1 MGRGGGGVFK
11 HKHPMYWS
19 SHLLYMFKESTH
31 DVDREGTKN
40 NVVQMKYRI
49 DQKLVALEMCS
60 LVLVLYVS
68 VCVILNHVFMLKAIE

>member
-1 MGRGGGGVFK
+1 MSILGEGVWVSGGVGGVLK

-19 SHLLYMFKESTH
+19 SLLLYMFKESTH

-49 DQKLVALEMCS
+49 DQKLFALEMCS
-60 LVLVLYVS
+60 LVWFCIYQSVS
-68 VCVILNHVFMLKAIE
+68 Y

>member
-1 MGRGGGGVFK
+1 MGFK

>member
-1 MGRGGGGVFK
+1 MRGGGVFK

-19 SHLLYMFKESTH
+19 SLLLYMFKESTH

-49 DQKLVALEMCS
+49 DQKLFALEMCS